1 MSSDRNALANFQR
14 HGYLL
19 VEDLFSE
26 AEIAA
31 LVEPL
36 FERVYCEMT
45 PGSVLF
51 FHCNLLRSSAPN
63 LSDRPRRAF
72 MTCYNALSNPA
83 MLVEGGAPKEPSPT
97 GPDDW
102 LKESVGIHTIDV

>member
-51 FHCNLLRSSAPN
+51 FHCNLLHGSAPKPLRPTPPGLHDLLQRPQQSRNACRRRSSEGTESN
-63 LSDRPRRAF
+63 RAR
-72 MTCYNALSNPA
+72 
-83 MLVEGGAPKEPSPT
+83 
-97 GPDDW
+97 
-102 LKESVGIHTIDV
+102 